1 MRDRFGVNGMAT
13 VSPIFPGDSPDRV
26 SSSVFVRPR
35 MTAIAIFATSENG
48 GFLRF

>member
-1 MRDRFGVNGMAT
+1 VRGRFGVNGMAAK
-13 VSPIFPGDSPDRV
+13 SPIFPQHSPARV

-35 MTAIAIFATSENG
+35 MTAIAIFSDFGNG